1 MRLLIVE
8 DERKL
13 ARFLKHG
20 LEEEQYAVDM
30 AFDGEEGWYLSQ
42 VNDYDLMV
50 LDIMLP
56 KIDGLTLC
64 RKIRA
69 AQQLTPILLLTARDA
84 VEDRVS
90 GLDQG
95 ADDYLVKPFAFAEL
109 LARIRALLRRQ
120 RDSLMVQLKVADLVL
135 DPARHRVTRTDV
147 SIDLTAKEYAL
158 LEYLMRH
165 SGEVVTRTQITEHVW
180 DQQFDTDTNVIEVY
194 ISYLRQKIDQPYAS
208 KLLHTVR
215 GMGYILQEDA

>member
-13 ARFLKHG
+13 ARFLKRG
-20 LEEEQYAVDM
+20 LEEEHYAVDM
-30 AFDGEEGWYLSQ
+30 AYDGEEGWYLSQ

-69 AQQLTPILLLTARDA
+69 ARQLTPILLLTARDA
-84 VEDRVS
+84 VEDRVN

-120 RDSLMVQLKVADLVL
+120 RDSITVQLQVADLVL
-135 DPARHRVTRTDV
+135 DPARHRVSRTGV

-180 DQQFDTDTNVIEVY
+180 DQHFDTDTNVIEVY
-194 ISYLRQKIDQPYAS
+194 ISYLRNKIDLPNMA

-215 GMGYILQEDA
+215 GTGYILQADA

>member
-1 MRLLIVE
+1 MRLLVVE

-13 ARFLKHG
+13 GRFLKHG
-20 LEEEQYAVDM
+20 LEEEHYAVDL
-30 AFDGEEGWYLSQ
+30 AYDGEEGWYLSQ
-42 VNDYDLMV
+42 VNDYDLMI
-50 LDIMLP
+50 LDVMMP
-56 KIDGLTLC
+56 KMDGLTLC
-64 RKIRA
+64 RRIRA
-69 AQQLTPILLLTARDA
+69 AQKLTPIILLTARDA

-95 ADDYLVKPFAFAEL
+95 ADDYLVKPFAFSEL

-120 RDSLMVQLKVADLVL
+120 RDSIAIELQVADLIL
-135 DPARHRVTRTDV
+135 NPARRRVTRTGV

-165 SGEVVTRTQITEHVW
+165 SGEIVTRTQITEHVW

-194 ISYLRQKIDQPYAS
+194 ISYLRQKIDPPHAA

-215 GMGYILQEDA
+215 GMGYVLQEDA

>member
-1 MRLLIVE
+1 MRLLVVE
-8 DERKL
+8 DDKKL
-13 ARFLKHG
+13 ARFLKRG
-20 LEEEQYAVDM
+20 FEEEHYAVDM
-30 AFDGEEGWYLSQ
+30 AYDGEEGWYLSQ

-50 LDIMLP
+50 LDIVLP

-64 RKIRA
+64 RKLRA
-69 AQQLTPILLLTARDA
+69 EEQRTPILFLTARDS
-84 VEDRVS
+84 VEDRVL

-109 LARIRALLRRQ
+109 LARMRALFRRQ
-120 RDSLMVQLKVADLVL
+120 RDSIEVQLKVADLVL
-135 DPARHRVTRTDV
+135 DPARQRVTRTGV
-147 SIDLTAKEYAL
+147 SINLTAKEYSL

-180 DQQFDTDTNVIEVY
+180 DQHFDTDTNVIEVY
-194 ISYLRQKIDQPYAS
+194 INYLRNKIDGPNTT

-215 GMGYILQEDA
+215 GMGYVLQADA

>member
-1 MRLLIVE
+1 MRLLVVE
-8 DERKL
+8 DDKKL
-13 ARFLKHG
+13 ARFLKRG
-20 LEEEQYAVDM
+20 FEEEQYAVDV
-30 AFDGEEGWYLSQ
+30 AYDGEVGWYLSQ

-50 LDIMLP
+50 LDIVLP

-64 RKIRA
+64 RKLRA
-69 AQQLTPILLLTARDA
+69 EQQRTPILFLTARDS
-84 VEDRVS
+84 VEDRVL

-109 LARIRALLRRQ
+109 LARMRALFRRQ
-120 RDSLMVQLKVADLVL
+120 RDSIEVQLKVADLVL
-135 DPARHRVTRTDV
+135 DPARQRVTRTGV
-147 SIDLTAKEYAL
+147 SINLTAKEYSL

-180 DQQFDTDTNVIEVY
+180 DQHFDTDTNVIEVY
-194 ISYLRQKIDQPYAS
+194 INYLRNKIDGPNTT

-215 GMGYILQEDA
+215 GMGYVLQADA

>member
-1 MRLLIVE
+1 MRLLVVE

-20 LEEEQYAVDM
+20 LEEEQYAVDL
-30 AFDGEEGWYLSQ
+30 AYDGEEGWYLSQ

-64 RKIRA
+64 RKMRA
-69 AQQLTPILLLTARDA
+69 AQQLTPIILLTARDA

-120 RDSLMVQLKVADLVL
+120 RDSVTVQLQVADLVL
-135 DPARHRVTRTDV
+135 DPARHRVSRTGV

-180 DQQFDTDTNVIEVY
+180 DQQFETDTNVIEVY

-215 GMGYILQEDA
+215 GMGYVLQEDA